1 MAKVKLGREQT
12 LTLDGAPLVGVREV
26 DISLDYQTADVT
38 SFEHR
43 FVSTLPIREDC
54 TLRMLIYHQE
64 DYDRV
69 QAKLNQHPPQP
80 VTIQVSNVGQAKF
93 VPTAVKIAQPIDG
106 VMAWDVTLKYWNYLP

>member
-1 MAKVKLGREQT
+1 MGTIRLGRDQT
-12 LTLDGAPLVGVREV
+12 LSLDGTALAGVREV
-26 DISLDYQTADVT
+26 DISIDYQTADVT
-38 SFEHR
+38 SFEHQ
-43 FVSTLPIREDC
+43 FASTLPVREDC

-80 VTIQVSNVGQAKF
+80 VTIAVGNVGSAKF

-106 VMAWDVTLKYWNYLP
+106 VMAWDVTFKYWNYL